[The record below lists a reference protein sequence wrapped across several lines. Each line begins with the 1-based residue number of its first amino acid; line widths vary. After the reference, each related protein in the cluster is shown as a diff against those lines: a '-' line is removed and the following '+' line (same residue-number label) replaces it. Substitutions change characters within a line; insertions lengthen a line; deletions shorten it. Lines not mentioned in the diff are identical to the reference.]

1 MPVLINEFEI
11 VPAAEPAPESGPA
24 AAGKPPAPPSA
35 TGPPDLDRVL
45 RRIRERAARLR
56 AH

>member
-11 VPAAEPAPESGPA
+11 VPAAEPAPESGTAATSKPPA
-24 AAGKPPAPPSA
+24 AAAA
-35 TGPPDLDRVL
+35 TPQDLERVL
-45 RRIRERAARLR
+45 RRLRERAARLR

>member
-11 VPAAEPAPESGPA
+11 VPAAEPAPESGTA
-24 AAGKPPAPPSA
+24 ATGKPPAASSA
-35 TGPPDLDRVL
+35 PTTPDLDCAL
-45 RRIRERAARLR
+45 RRIHERAARLR